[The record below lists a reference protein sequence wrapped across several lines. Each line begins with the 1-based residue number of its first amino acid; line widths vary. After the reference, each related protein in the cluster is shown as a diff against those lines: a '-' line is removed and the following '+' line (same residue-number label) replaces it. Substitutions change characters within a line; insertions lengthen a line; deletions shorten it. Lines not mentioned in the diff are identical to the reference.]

1 MRGNVSSQEPLACLT
16 HCVEIIYVPGLSS
29 FHPTAVAKLGG
40 GFRRLLGGSPD
51 TGPAYDVAAL
61 ILYGA
66 QALPIRLKILLDRL
80 LGGLRHEDVL
90 GLLAAFG
97 WTYEDYVRGY
107 IAQGPAGQVLDRWSL
122 VGRDEEPVIL
132 QEFLRFGETKAI
144 AHQLLGGEASMLPGD
159 YRVSKPSPEPPA
171 KPPPAAFSVAQL
183 TAVSDP
189 SATDEDDAINLSQ
202 RPDGISASSLGTL
215 DSVYAAR
222 KVRHLRKSANPMKRR
237 CNPQILSTMATN
249 PSTGKKRVQ
258 CLQCFK
264 TFCDKG
270 ALKIHFS
277 AVHLREMH
285 KCTVVGCNMM
295 FSSRRSRNR
304 HSANPNPK
312 LHTPNI
318 RRKMNP
324 HDGRTAL
331 PYPVFPPPTAGAL
344 LSYNNNLL
352 HGSPYL
358 GDIKVDSV
366 SSTTSST
373 EETPMPYMTS
383 TPTSQVGPEDSKKL
397 RLSSDDGEENG
408 MNLSTKPNR
417 GGVSR
422 RKSFNPTKCAVSV
435 QSDEDLQYIS
445 TDDTSS
451 DTCNDFLSKT
461 EEEEEEDD
469 SELLSNDDSKDD
481 DPDCYSMLSP
491 PLSKSILYESCIK
504 EERNFNLIA
513 ATKPRDFSVDSLDLS
528 KKSTY
533 SEVKKSSPPPT
544 STPQLP
550 PPPPPPL
557 PPTSSCTAEENPI
570 RRLESLSMGTFS
582 STSVAENCSSLAL
595 SMPPSFSSSS
605 SSGVSFHAPGLGLGS
620 DTTVTTAALPS
631 ALSSAGINGDCSD
644 LVPYFRDPSG
654 GSHGG
659 SMDIPVDRENP
670 RRCTVCGKIFQN
682 HFGVKTHYQNVHLKL
697 MHKCT
702 VEGCNAAFPSKRSRD
717 RHSANLNLHRKLLS
731 TSASDKLAAH
741 FFDKSA
747 AAALFAFSP
756 HGPAGRAEEL
766 YTRMYDYAAELYHGY
781 IPFGSAGYVGGPP
794 ASPATSSGTTPSP
807 RPAPSLLEDTPTET
821 PDGCHTCQLCH
832 KKFHEPLVLREH
844 YEKFHLADLYRCPA
858 ENCSRLYLSRKARD
872 ACCHPK

>member
-1 MRGNVSSQEPLACLT
+1 MYSPSCTIGS
-16 HCVEIIYVPGLSS
+16 
-29 FHPTAVAKLGG
+29 VAKLGG

-144 AHQLLGGEASMLPGD
+144 AHHPPPLHRLQSMLPGD

-295 FSSRRSRNR
+295 FSSRRSRGQR
-304 HSANPNPK
+304 
-312 LHTPNI
+312 
-318 RRKMNP
+318 
-324 HDGRTAL
+324 
-331 PYPVFPPPTAGAL
+331 VFHNVFDRG
-344 LSYNNNLL
+344 
-352 HGSPYL
+352 
-358 GDIKVDSV
+358 
-366 SSTTSST
+366 
-373 EETPMPYMTS
+373 TPMPYMTS

-513 ATKPRDFSVDSLDLS
+513 ATKPRDFSVDSLDLTAS
-528 KKSTY
+528 P
-533 SEVKKSSPPPT
+533 SSAAPSPDLLLCGGGEPHPEAGVALHGHVQQQHLG
-544 STPQLP
+544 SGELLFSGALDASIFLELILVGRVLP
-550 PPPPPPL
+550 
-557 PPTSSCTAEENPI
+557 
-570 RRLESLSMGTFS
+570 
-582 STSVAENCSSLAL
+582 CSR
-595 SMPPSFSSSS
+595 
-605 SSGVSFHAPGLGLGS
+605 SGPGS

-794 ASPATSSGTTPSP
+794 SLPRHEFGHHPQPASSSLAAGGHPHRDSGRLPHLPAVPQEVSRAARSKGALREVPPSRLVPLSGRELLEALPIEESP
-807 RPAPSLLEDTPTET
+807 RRVLPPQVTSANSPPT
-821 PDGCHTCQLCH
+821 
-832 KKFHEPLVLREH
+832 
-844 YEKFHLADLYRCPA
+844 
-858 ENCSRLYLSRKARD
+858 
-872 ACCHPK
+872 